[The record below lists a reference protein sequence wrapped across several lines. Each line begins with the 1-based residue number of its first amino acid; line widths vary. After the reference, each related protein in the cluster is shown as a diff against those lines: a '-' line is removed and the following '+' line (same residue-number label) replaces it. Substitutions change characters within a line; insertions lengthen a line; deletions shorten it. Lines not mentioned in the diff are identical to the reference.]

1 MLSGLKGNGTQKCH
15 WEELIKEL
23 WCGLYA
29 ERSFTYIILDEVS
42 WFFAYF
48 ICNKYSEIGKVLT
61 YLWST
66 YVITLNTTCTIFL
79 HTYIGF
85 FKLFV
90 ILSICYRYFNTSGGR
105 LGKPSPGGNRLR
117 SFLSPALYTLRST
130 DINKTNT
137 FFHSGNPNHIN
148 LNFNF
153 FYVHYTFSLL

>member
-1 MLSGLKGNGTQKCH
+1 MERKNVTERNSSKSFDADPMLSDLLH
-15 WEELIKEL
+15 
-23 WCGLYA
+23 
-29 ERSFTYIILDEVS
+29 ILDVVS

-66 YVITLNTTCTIFL
+66 YVITLNATCTIFL
-79 HTYIGF
+79 HTYIEF

-130 DINKTNT
+130 DTNKTNT
-137 FFHSGNPNHIN
+137 FSIQGTP
-148 LNFNF
+148 
-153 FYVHYTFSLL
+153 TT